1 MTEPYENVLRKSLDT
16 ADRHQKLGKVSKL
29 TMFLAIGFIVV
40 GELNIVPAMIYMR
53 TMDKYLLFVA
63 SFVAGIMFLCGLT
76 AILISTSL
84 RNTQVILRAIQ
95 LSSEAAATTGSA
107 SAGLSDRREG

>member
-1 MTEPYENVLRKSLDT
+1 MTEAYENVLRKSLDI
-16 ADRHQKLGKVSKL
+16 ADRRQKLGKASKL
-29 TMFLAIGFIVV
+29 TMFLAIFFIVV

-76 AILISTSL
+76 TVLISVSL

-95 LSSEAAATTGSA
+95 LSAEAASSAGSA
-107 SAGLSDRREG
+107 SASLSSKQ

>member
-1 MTEPYENVLRKSLDT
+1 MTEAYEDVLRKSLDA
-16 ADRHQKLGKVSKL
+16 ADRRQKLSKASKL

-76 AILISTSL
+76 TVLISVSL

-95 LSSEAAATTGSA
+95 LSAEAAGARAAA
-107 SAGLSDRREG
+107 SAGHTDKQQA